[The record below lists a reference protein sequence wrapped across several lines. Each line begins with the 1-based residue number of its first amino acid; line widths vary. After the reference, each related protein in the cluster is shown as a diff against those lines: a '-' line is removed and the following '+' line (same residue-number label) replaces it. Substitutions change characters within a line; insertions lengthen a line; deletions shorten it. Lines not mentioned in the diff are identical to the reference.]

1 MLGYVLDN
9 NGVLAHNRDLRTQAI
24 RATNISTNV
33 HISFYCVVKIAIPN
47 TVYIRWKTI
56 AVNHLRNS
64 PLTVAFHTQ
73 LHRKVVDLM
82 TETIVCR

>member
-47 TVYIRWKTI
+47 TVYIR
-56 AVNHLRNS
+56 
-64 PLTVAFHTQ
+64 
-73 LHRKVVDLM
+73 
-82 TETIVCR
+82 